1 MKLAVAIGIVLGICA
16 APVCAQQT
24 LLGKYNG
31 SFMHKSNKG
40 EQPVGLTLDITSVAD
55 GKVKAMAVR
64 SAGATK
70 GSCAGTYEMQGTYK
84 GEQADL
90 RSVKKSGAKADCRM
104 HLLLVADGNKLKGK
118 WGKRDV
124 QLSK

>member
-1 MKLAVAIGIVLGICA
+1 MVIAIVLGICA

-24 LLGKYNG
+24 LLGKYSGN
-31 SFMHKSNKG
+31 FMHKSNRG
-40 EQPVGLTLDITSVAD
+40 EQPVGLTLDITSLED

-84 GEQADL
+84 GGQADL
-90 RSVKKSGAKADCRM
+90 RSVKNRGGAANCRM
-104 HLLLVADGNKLKGK
+104 HLRLVADGNKLKGK
-118 WGKRDV
+118 WGERDV